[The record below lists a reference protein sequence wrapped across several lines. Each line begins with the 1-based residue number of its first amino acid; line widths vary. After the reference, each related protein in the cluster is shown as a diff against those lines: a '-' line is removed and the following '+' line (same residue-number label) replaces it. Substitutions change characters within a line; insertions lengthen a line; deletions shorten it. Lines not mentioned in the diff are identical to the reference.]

1 MDLHVHD
8 MGSCCL
14 SLSSPHSWSMK
25 IFDLTSESSLGEEQK
40 GRSASAIFLGENNI
54 ISRLHWPLLNDITCI
69 STIFEPE
76 WLWSIP
82 CPRKAF
88 SPPQVA
94 PRTSLNFPDTLLRKS
109 TIIQNTWP
117 PQNKLKHPSHWP
129 CLSFLTT
136 LFLSTTII
144 PLQSH
149 LCFPTNEVSCLTLH
163 RIWNVFLFLP
173 ILCRKRKC
181 TYMVGR
187 LLSFTKQ
194 TLFSFLAFAVALF
207 HCTFLGLDR
216 KITNMLS

>member
-1 MDLHVHD
+1 MR
-8 MGSCCL
+8 SCSL

-94 PRTSLNFPDTLLRKS
+94 PRTSLIFPHTRLRKS
-109 TIIQNTWP
+109 TTIQNTWSPQTNKSTHHIGHVWIFSP
-117 PQNKLKHPSHWP
+117 PCSCPRPPSP
-129 CLSFLTT
+129 SKAIFA
-136 LFLSTTII
+136 
-144 PLQSH
+144 
-149 LCFPTNEVSCLTLH
+149 FPQMKS
-163 RIWNVFLFLP
+163 
-173 ILCRKRKC
+173 
-181 TYMVGR
+181 
-187 LLSFTKQ
+187 
-194 TLFSFLAFAVALF
+194 LA
-207 HCTFLGLDR
+207 
-216 KITNMLS
+216 

>member
-1 MDLHVHD
+1 
-8 MGSCCL
+8 
-14 SLSSPHSWSMK
+14 MK

-136 LFLSTTII
+136 LFLSTTNL

-149 LCFPTNEVSCLTLH
+149 FCFPTNEVSCLTLH
-163 RIWNVFLFLP
+163 RIWNVFYFFTDSMLE
-173 ILCRKRKC
+173 KKM
-181 TYMVGR
+181 YSYGR
-187 LLSFTKQ
+187 TPFKFHKTNALQFSCICSGSVSLYLSW
-194 TLFSFLAFAVALF
+194 AW
-207 HCTFLGLDR
+207 
-216 KITNMLS
+216 

>member
-25 IFDLTSESSLGEEQK
+25 IFDLTSESSLGEEHK

-94 PRTSLNFPDTLLRKS
+94 PRTSLNFPHTLLRKS
-109 TIIQNTWP
+109 TIIQNTWS
-117 PQNKLKHPSHWP
+117 PQNKQKHPSHP
-129 CLSFLTT
+129 MFG
-136 LFLSTTII
+136 F
-144 PLQSH
+144 SH
-149 LCFPTNEVSCLTLH
+149 HLVLVHDHHPPPEPF
-163 RIWNVFLFLP
+163 
-173 ILCRKRKC
+173 
-181 TYMVGR
+181 
-187 LLSFTKQ
+187 LLSHKWSLLLKTPSNLKCISCFTDFMPEKKMYLYGRTPFKFHKTNALQ
-194 TLFSFLAFAVALF
+194 FSCICSGSVSLY
-207 HCTFLGLDR
+207 
-216 KITNMLS
+216 LSWAW